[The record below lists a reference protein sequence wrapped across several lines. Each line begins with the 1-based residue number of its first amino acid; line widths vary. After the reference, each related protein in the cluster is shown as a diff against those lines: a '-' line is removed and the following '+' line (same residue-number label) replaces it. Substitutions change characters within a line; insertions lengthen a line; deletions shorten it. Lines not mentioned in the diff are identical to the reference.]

1 NPVLG
6 TYIYD
11 LDKHGIG
18 KNSVK
23 VVKYNDEWVPFEIGK
38 FDNSG
43 VLNFKDLNG
52 EDYREKA
59 FFFKVA
65 RLRPLKIDFNKDNLA
80 ANYFSLKGK
89 YSELATPQQIRKEY
103 TMGRSGE
110 GKLVLRLDKDKL
122 INKGKVIK
130 EIPLITF
137 ILYDP
142 EALSMMEAS
151 CLHLDYNKESY
162 TYRYNPK
169 KGFNSSNYAQASWW
183 ARDIAKLW
191 HKIDYWKDS
200 KYIASLYNRRFKA
213 DKLVYDGFDKRESSL
228 RERYFRVD
236 GRDYAEYYEGIGI
249 DNPKQKMVY
258 LDEVCLP
265 SYSTQGIKP
274 GWPARL
280 YSRIF
285 KNENKEELYSKFQIY
300 FQYDGAILWQLNE
313 ERVVSANILQQ
324 GTSRMYEIAGEN
336 PNRQELSAG
345 GTTNFIKSIWYER
358 KIVPYATML
367 SLGEKELNSLFGK
380 LIDMWKK
387 DVPEKK
393 IDKAISESEEYKKIE
408 YLGQGIC
415 VGAFAIWLAKAA
427 GIFLGIIIFFGLL
440 NKLWKAKFRRKLDKK
455 NFNEASLEDLLD
467 WGFLKMEAVEILRI
481 RRHKGPFKTYDKLKS
496 YSDKGLEKTISGKK
510 KAEKKAHENRQD
522 EAKKRLEK
530 SFKVRYDIQGITAI
544 YQGEIRTI
552 EKLLNIYGLANNL
565 GVNNSQIG
573 DSQVNGSRAPPT
585 LKDVLE
591 VSGLSVNETK
601 EVLDKLI
608 PYREQM
614 SEEAFRE
621 RFLADVMRKSHF
633 NGDTLMKNDI
643 EKKIRERVHELFSNL
658 GLGISPSEENFLGEY
673 AYLYDTIIKS
683 IKQAADFEGLNLPR
697 EKSPSAW
704 YVVTNDDLEKE
715 ANRDLR
721 IRARLV
727 SLEQFVLMQ
736 VISLKVV
743 SMNGNGRFEDWLYKK
758 ITSEERTSSWHR
770 NPEQGKLAIRLILKI
785 YAPLSQF
792 RGILFRQMGG
802 GTLPGKGE
810 QVKDRFGIHRYHQW
824 SLLWEELND
833 AFRYLL
839 GQDDWERD
847 GKLDI
852 KDKRTKE
859 AFEKLRG
866 KLDGYLTRIYNGEE
880 EINEEEFL
888 RLMRAII
895 MSVESIQK
903 RPRTKHRLKHYQL
916 FWMPFWKFVISRTL
930 RRKVLAKDNPF
941 KEHLTDWNRKFN
953 VSVVFIFTFVFMSYL
968 FVKAFINLG
977 LVGIPYF
984 LAFHPVVFL
993 IPFILVCVQ
1002 AIFLLLRG
1010 QAIKKANPEGVVRK
1024 HIIQLVIQA
1033 IALAVGFVLVLM
1045 LPPTIIV
1052 MVPEVVR
1059 IVLKL
1064 ILCAIVFETLR
1075 LTFYSVHYARKAIIS
1090 RRFYKENNIYS
1101 VVKYDELPEA
1111 LDRLFSD
1118 EGNGWYYDTSKKI
1131 TMGQERIE
1139 IFRQAI
1145 LRELS
1150 SVEDYQ
1156 LLIGERDFN
1165 KWEKLLEIYENKGR
1179 DINKLK
1185 ELLNR
1190 GDETTVKERI
1200 HRIIHWAND
1209 QVRMDKPSPPR
1220 TLRDLLAYN
1229 LSEQGFEEDAYFNEK
1244 NLNEDGLNN
1253 SDNPDPENQK
1263 TQTTRLSMLARDKPA
1278 YWKALIARLSE
1289 GVVVDGERVCLTS
1302 DEEEKM
1308 KDLAK
1313 NPLQKLEINPLLMS
1327 YIIPWA
1333 NTHLGN
1339 LWNTGVSSL
1348 KVKRRFEYTVKAIM
1362 PNYSEEQVKLHVED
1376 KTDRNMIK
1384 HSGSLCPIEEAFEK
1398 LSDEERGGPQI
1409 KTFREYLYY
1418 YVPGRRQ
1425 QYLRGEIS
1433 EKELLAEANQM
1444 AGLIES
1450 KYDINDKKKAPYYS
1464 AIKPL
1469 IVAMFMK
1476 GLTATW
1482 NRVPQGEQV
1491 HLFKWNSLTASL
1503 PYVHSLTL
1511 DLIDADHHSRTED
1524 IWSLPEVASEYL
1536 YNPRVGAAIP
1546 IVDHYLAKG
1555 LGVVGKIIPP
1565 GENAFYYHAQTGKEL
1580 MGGLTAYGKFS
1591 GRTKAW
1597 RWSEG
1602 LSGDDYVAEDSLTVV
1617 RFRSFGYICIRT
1629 SYYRRGKNWMYQ
1641 SLNHKPPCFKW
1652 ASDSGESVRGRIPLK
1667 LLLSDMVESTYIIDN
1682 FWWDGF
1688 GFFIKK
1694 PHLPRYLKW
1703 VVTCFLIFSWN
1714 LFAGISFLFWI
1725 MGTLFSQTVSYG
1737 SWFNSAYEDHHGL
1750 LKGFFLTFKDIFLR
1764 NFWYYVHWI
1773 FNYEEAAGIFGPEG
1787 LVRFISTGGKGAW
1800 IIRETRWQ
1808 YIYLRD
1814 EHAIRT
1820 GVFWT
1825 VILLAFAPSSPWL
1838 MLIWFF
1844 PVFSFVAAWMG
1855 IYLLN
1860 PRLKKMD
1867 HLDNIKQ
1874 IFFSG
1879 FWGFLD
1885 ALNHLNAKVSLL
1897 FFWEKRVSHRQI
1909 GLLDAAVSQVFGAVD
1924 KRPDKGDLGPL
1935 YMLGVYNQYV
1945 SHYRRLFGT
1954 VSIVAM
1960 NEALRKVKEK
1970 GDLKEIQYALCQEN
1984 RNFHPTA

>member
-1 NPVLG
+1 
-6 TYIYD
+6 
-11 LDKHGIG
+11 
-18 KNSVK
+18 
-23 VVKYNDEWVPFEIGK
+23 
-38 FDNSG
+38 
-43 VLNFKDLNG
+43 
-52 EDYREKA
+52 
-59 FFFKVA
+59 
-65 RLRPLKIDFNKDNLA
+65 
-80 ANYFSLKGK
+80 
-89 YSELATPQQIRKEY
+89 
-103 TMGRSGE
+103 M
-110 GKLVLRLDKDKL
+110 
-122 INKGKVIK
+122 
-130 EIPLITF
+130 
-137 ILYDP
+137 
-142 EALSMMEAS
+142 
-151 CLHLDYNKESY
+151 
-162 TYRYNPK
+162 
-169 KGFNSSNYAQASWW
+169 
-183 ARDIAKLW
+183 
-191 HKIDYWKDS
+191 
-200 KYIASLYNRRFKA
+200 
-213 DKLVYDGFDKRESSL
+213 
-228 RERYFRVD
+228 
-236 GRDYAEYYEGIGI
+236 
-249 DNPKQKMVY
+249 
-258 LDEVCLP
+258 
-265 SYSTQGIKP
+265 
-274 GWPARL
+274 
-280 YSRIF
+280 
-285 KNENKEELYSKFQIY
+285 
-300 FQYDGAILWQLNE
+300 
-313 ERVVSANILQQ
+313 
-324 GTSRMYEIAGEN
+324 
-336 PNRQELSAG
+336 
-345 GTTNFIKSIWYER
+345 
-358 KIVPYATML
+358 
-367 SLGEKELNSLFGK
+367 
-380 LIDMWKK
+380 
-387 DVPEKK
+387 
-393 IDKAISESEEYKKIE
+393 
-408 YLGQGIC
+408 
-415 VGAFAIWLAKAA
+415 
-427 GIFLGIIIFFGLL
+427 
-440 NKLWKAKFRRKLDKK
+440 
-455 NFNEASLEDLLD
+455 
-467 WGFLKMEAVEILRI
+467 
-481 RRHKGPFKTYDKLKS
+481 
-496 YSDKGLEKTISGKK
+496 
-510 KAEKKAHENRQD
+510 
-522 EAKKRLEK
+522 
-530 SFKVRYDIQGITAI
+530 
-544 YQGEIRTI
+544 
-552 EKLLNIYGLANNL
+552 
-565 GVNNSQIG
+565 
-573 DSQVNGSRAPPT
+573 
-585 LKDVLE
+585 
-591 VSGLSVNETK
+591 
-601 EVLDKLI
+601 
-608 PYREQM
+608 
-614 SEEAFRE
+614 
-621 RFLADVMRKSHF
+621 
-633 NGDTLMKNDI
+633 
-643 EKKIRERVHELFSNL
+643 
-658 GLGISPSEENFLGEY
+658 
-673 AYLYDTIIKS
+673 
-683 IKQAADFEGLNLPR
+683 
-697 EKSPSAW
+697 
-704 YVVTNDDLEKE
+704 
-715 ANRDLR
+715 
-721 IRARLV
+721 
-727 SLEQFVLMQ
+727 
-736 VISLKVV
+736 
-743 SMNGNGRFEDWLYKK
+743 
-758 ITSEERTSSWHR
+758 
-770 NPEQGKLAIRLILKI
+770 
-785 YAPLSQF
+785 
-792 RGILFRQMGG
+792 
-802 GTLPGKGE
+802 
-810 QVKDRFGIHRYHQW
+810 KDRFGIHRYHQW

-1024 HIIQLVIQA
+1024 HVIQLVIQA

-1984 RNFHPTA
+1984 RNFHPTAQLPASFAEALIARIESVREYIDLLRSVGLLPYELARNYFSNLALWRERLGNTAMRKMISYKEYEQMDWFVTEYEYLPHLVAPYSGLGSHILSRIAWHVPFADMMIGLYDTLKHNSNYASFTPFTRGYKPWFGTLMMFYSTWFSWFKWVKKFYKDRNKKEQLKNIYREKKKQLDEFLRFKEKSVMKLLAAILTFLKVVVVIPIKIIFIVALWTAILVTATTFFIIGGVAGIPVRIIYLVFNIFRRSPVTKDGKHILVKLADEYAEDLRGGNVSEAQLDVYFKALDGKDEGVCLADIEALGKLDYTTQPQKKAEVINKLSSLTNDKSKDVYDAIIKTLTVLDATKLIQLANAYINAFGSNNEEVRSVAAKALGELDYTTQPQKKAEVINKLSFLANDKSKDVYDAIIKTLITLQATVIQLADVHLNALEKAVGEQLSTQQEQLEEQPRSFWRRASLGISHMFTRHTNLFLIIGLLPFIIGCSAKGLISVFTPLVIIFVVIVAIIVIGLFLKKYLDSEINNKHLIKVKPEILFVNADHDRFYTLNLNTNIFIVSLVIVSLLFDSSAFAQEKELESFRSIFTGITGTEILEIFWIGFSLIMIPLAVIIKFCDWLGDQRHYLYPRVRLTIIKLLNKRGSRKTIKSVIKIYEDTWSKKTQKAAIETLGEISKRGDKRVIMFL